1 MHQVGRTVAD
11 IVVATLDPRVRIAAG
26 TASVALGAPGSLVG
40 KTCKAA
46 HPPEILVPP
55 TKPVAR
61 YIDFLRV
68 EQVGGVI
75 LLAAAVLAL
84 VAANT
89 PLHDAYEALR
99 ELTFGPASLGARL
112 DAETWAADGLL
123 AIFFYVAGLEVK
135 REFVLGELSDRRS
148 ALLPLVAAAG
158 GMVLPALLYLGI
170 TAGDPVA
177 SRGWPVPTATDIA
190 FALGVLAVVGSHAP
204 SGLRV
209 FLLSLA
215 VVDDLGAIL
224 LIALLFTADLQLLQL
239 VGAAVLC
246 GVFFLLQQRRVTSP
260 WLYVPLAVAVW
271 LLVHA
276 SGVHA
281 TVAGVALGLLT
292 RVRPDPGEEHP
303 PAERLEHRLQP
314 WTAGLVVP
322 LFAFMAAGVAV
333 SSDTFGEAL
342 RDPAS
347 IGASVG
353 LVVGKA
359 VGVLG
364 FAYVAVRLGLAKL
377 PSGLAWSDVAG
388 VAVLAGTG
396 FTVSLLM
403 VELAFDDPG
412 RADLVTLSVLVASTV
427 ASVLGALAI
436 RLRRSAHVGSDPES

>member
-1 MHQVGRTVAD
+1 MTGRD
-11 IVVATLDPRVRIAAG
+11 DGAA
-26 TASVALGAPGSLVG
+26 P
-40 KTCKAA
+40 AA
-46 HPPEILVPP
+46 
-55 TKPVAR
+55 K

-75 LLAAAVLAL
+75 LLVAALLAL

-89 PLHDAYEALR
+89 PLHDGYEALR

-123 AIFFYVAGLEVK
+123 AVFFYVAGLEVK
-135 REFVLGELSDRRS
+135 REFVVGELSDRRS
-148 ALLPLVAAAG
+148 ALLPVLAAAG
-158 GMVLPALLYLGI
+158 GVVVPALLYLAV

-177 SRGWPVPTATDIA
+177 ARGWPVPTATDIA

-215 VVDDLGAIL
+215 VVDDLVAIL
-224 LIALLFTADLQLLQL
+224 LIALLFTADLQVLPLL
-239 VGAAVLC
+239 GAAALC
-246 GVFFLLQQRRVTSP
+246 AVFALLQQRRVTSP
-260 WLYVPLAVAVW
+260 WLYVPLVVAVW

-292 RVRPDPGEEHP
+292 RVKADPGEEHP

-333 SSDTFGEAL
+333 SGESVGEAV

-347 IGASVG
+347 IGAFVG

-364 FAYVAVRLGLAKL
+364 AAWAAVRLGLATL
-377 PSGLAWSDVAG
+377 PKGLGWADIAG

-396 FTVSLLM
+396 FTVSLLL

-412 RADLVTLSVLVASTV
+412 RADHVTLSVLVASTA
-427 ASVLGALAI
+427 ASALGALTI
-436 RLRRSAHVGSDPES
+436 RLRRGAHVRSDEDL